1 MLKDACRPSFEG
13 PGFPLA
19 IRLKSFNLD
28 RPVTANI
35 RLKTG
40 NAETPLC
47 FDHHL
52 RGSRVPDRIDDCLK
66 QEGISIPSLLLFGS
80 QMAHPILSVLNDEKA
95 QWHGNLR
102 RREADA
108 ISRERHTHDFDQF
121 VKRGRPNS
129 SCGTLRVPLRSAEW
143 PTLTISTGG
152 AGTSKLI
159 SNPKRAR
166 AVYVAIAA
174 IRSFFFHVRA
184 GGSLARITAIVGPQ
198 VRWAIFRIS
207 AARSPITTHG
217 AIVLPVVT
225 RGMMEPSA
233 MRRLSIPWTLREPST
248 TDIASCPILAVHV

>member
-66 QEGISIPSLLLFGS
+66 REGISIPSLLLFGS

-143 PTLTISTGG
+143 PTLTISTGV

-159 SNPKRAR
+159 GNPKRVR
-166 AVYVAIAA
+166 AVYVHKISRVVCPPFSCH
-174 IRSFFFHVRA
+174 RSNPIPFFSRMRWRA
-184 GGSLARITAIVGPQ
+184 RWRVSL
-198 VRWAIFRIS
+198 
-207 AARSPITTHG
+207 
-217 AIVLPVVT
+217 
-225 RGMMEPSA
+225 
-233 MRRLSIPWTLREPST
+233 RL
-248 TDIASCPILAVHV
+248 